1 MNEVKLIDE
10 NGMPYT
16 YLGCVHNGGTVLIIV
31 AYDCLG
37 KIRQFHKDNITVD
50 IEGMR
55 ESKCQ
60 K

>member
-16 YLGCVHNGGTVLIIV
+16 YLGCVHNGRTGFFIV

-37 KIRQFHKDNITVD
+37 KIRQFYKEEITVD